1 MSKALLNLNFQLE
14 DLNRRVCSLI
24 GFYYDVSTEKLQ
36 AMALEIGENKV
47 TDVNSV
53 DIKSLPPKTIDQ
65 LVRYQV
71 CVKLDLKLA
80 TAEFADYNSVL
91 EKIAE
96 TFKKQ
101 LDPQNCFIVL
111 GDKCV
116 NNRELVSKDLPEQ
129 ENSISFDIFEAA
141 KFSIDRN
148 ESGTSSAEVARMTVS
163 LAGSVSVVGIL
174 NRLSDRTWEDVL
186 ADIAADLTET
196 IFFRMSQVFDRTG
209 QATAKMPQNI
219 ALPARTFITNEE
231 SKLPLFVSYDENQL
245 DMLMENSLSKNSVAE
260 NCNEDMITLKDNS
273 ASRDQEEPN
282 PKLMLLINTGVVVG
296 LISLVL
302 AYLSL

>member
-1 MSKALLNLNFQLE
+1 MLNLNFQLT

-36 AMALEIGENKV
+36 AMAFEIGENKV

-53 DIKSLPPKTIDQ
+53 DIKLSPTKTIDQ

-111 GDKCV
+111 GDKCL
-116 NNRELVSKDLPEQ
+116 NNRELVSNDLPEQ

-141 KFSIDRN
+141 KFSIDQN
-148 ESGTSSAEVARMTVS
+148 DESGTSSAEVARMSVS
-163 LAGSVSVVGIL
+163 LTGSVSVVGIL

-209 QATAKMPQNI
+209 QATAKMPKNI

-231 SKLPLFVSYDENQL
+231 SKLPLLVSYDENQL

-260 NCNEDMITLKDNS
+260 KCNEDRITLKDSS
-273 ASRDQEEPN
+273 ACRDQEEPD

-296 LISLVL
+296 LVSLVL